1 MSDFRVIIDNANGF
15 IGKQLSRELQR
26 EKINFEYES
35 EETRNLERNDVLI
48 LNSWGTVPK
57 SSALHPEIE
66 LERSLIPLILKISKL
81 GARKPGHIIF
91 VSSAGAIY
99 SGEPDLIDEITSL
112 APTSYYGAGKAS
124 AEMFLRVAALQFKIP
139 LTIVRP
145 SNVFG
150 PGQIY
155 RKGFGIVPTI
165 FHAIHNGEAMELWPS
180 SMEKKDY
187 IYVTDF
193 IGAMLKIIRAAP
205 PAIECPAVFNISSG
219 FHANAFDLISLSE
232 SISGR
237 PCLILKNVSASSAV
251 CMNALPNNARFSQQF
266 SWFASVNLREGI
278 TRTFMW
284 LNAKKLNL

>member
-1 MSDFRVIIDNANGF
+1 MSDFRVIIDNAGGF
-15 IGKQLSRELQR
+15 IGNQLSRELQR
-26 EKINFEYES
+26 EKINFESGIEK
-35 EETRNLERNDVLI
+35 TLKLERDDVLI
-48 LNSWGTVPK
+48 LNCWGTVPK
-57 SSALHPEIE
+57 SSALNPEIE
-66 LERSLIPLILKISKL
+66 LERSLIPLILRISKL
-81 GARKPGHIIF
+81 VAQKPGHIIF
-91 VSSAGAIY
+91 LSSAGAIY
-99 SGEPDLIDEITSL
+99 GSEPELIDEITSL

-124 AEMFLRVAALQFKIP
+124 AEMFLRVAAFQFKIP

-165 FHAIHNGEAMELWPS
+165 FHAIHNGEAMEIWPS

-193 IGAMLKIIRAAP
+193 IGAMVKIIRASP
-205 PAIECPAVFNISSG
+205 PAIERPAVFNIASG

-237 PCLILKNVSASSAV
+237 PCLIPKNISSSSDV
-251 CMNALPNNARFSQQF
+251 CMSALPSNARFSKQF
-266 SWFASVNLREGI
+266 SWFASVNLCEGI
-278 TRTFMW
+278 ARTFTW
-284 LNAKKLNL
+284 LSATKVNL